1 MLKDCNCI
9 MSKEDSET
17 CITHN
22 CSAHNH
28 CMKKE
33 CPHCDLPKNRYHEK
47 MQFTNS
53 YLKEKDRGEHE

>member
-1 MLKDCNCI
+1 
-9 MSKEDSET
+9 
-17 CITHN
+17 
-22 CSAHNH
+22 
-28 CMKKE
+28 MKKE